1 MMNLIELLY
10 FRDMVPKAQD
20 SQEVRRILRKISDN
34 EAFLTQRLEGEE
46 KRRYLQAVDDWD
58 EALGAVSVDSFVDG
72 FRLGARFTLETFCKD

>member
-1 MMNLIELLY
+1 M
-10 FRDMVPKAQD
+10 
-20 SQEVRRILRKISDN
+20 
-34 EAFLTQRLEGEE
+34 TQRLEGEE